1 MKKFVQ
7 WLSLAAIV
15 VSPIYSPFKTLA
27 NVNQKWQ
34 SQFQLSQGVIAQ
46 VESNKF
52 ELKDFKF
59 WSNQCLSLAEEKQY
73 TQALAACEQAISL
86 KPKDKNTELWFARSQ
101 ALFYTNKY
109 AESLTSFEHVVTNTP
124 RHSLAIAYQCA
135 ILVQLDKY
143 EDAIDKCEQA
153 LQINGN
159 WGKVSPTFAWLYRGL
174 AQRQLGELVNALDS
188 YNRALKVNREDILVN
203 AQRCALIAEIGDK
216 SPEKDCGLPKAIEYY
231 ERAIALDASNPKVLI
246 QQGLA
251 LEQAGFF
258 DRALSSYDRG
268 LKINPQNAF
277 ILARRCG
284 VLNAL
289 EDYKNA
295 LESCDNAL
303 ASERRWDDFTSAYV
317 WTQRGAALIGLGKYE
332 DALNSVQT
340 ALKIKSDYPSAFSV
354 RAVSLWHLKKYPE
367 AKTAIETSVDNY
379 QKYESQNTSVRKYPD
394 SPAIFYRGWLLA
406 YYNQG
411 RILSSL
417 KRYGEAKKSYDSA
430 IKIANKDTITKLYGY
445 KKLSAF
451 DQKIVANIITNQ
463 SANNIAL
470 SKKDGI
476 IANLQTNKIAEE
488 AVKFNR
494 DSFASLYNKGL
505 SYLHQGNAQEQFKA
519 FEQANTS
526 YQKALDD
533 FKKAERLNPN
543 NKYLLTAKGMALQ
556 GLQKYVDALE
566 VYEQVLG
573 MEPKNIQILMAKGTT
588 LEKLKR
594 VQEAIGVYEQIA
606 EINPKDAVT
615 EFDKILDKEK
625 QNIYV
630 MTAKGTALEKMEQ
643 FQEAILTYREILKIK
658 PGYEPVQQRY
668 TTLNVTLKNTQQR
681 SNPASTKK

>member
-59 WSNQCLSLAEEKQY
+59 WSNQCLSLAEGKQY

-109 AESLTSFEHVVTNTP
+109 AESLTSLERVVTNVP
-124 RHSLAIAYQCA
+124 RNSVAIAYQCA
-135 ILVQLDKY
+135 ALVQLDKY

-159 WGKVSPTFAWLYRGL
+159 WGKLSPTFAWLYRGL
-174 AQRQLGELVNALDS
+174 AQRQLGELENALDS
-188 YNRALKVNREDILVN
+188 YNRALKVNPEDILVK

-216 SPEKDCGLPKAIEYY
+216 SPEKNCGLAETIEYF
-231 ERAIALDASNPKVLI
+231 ERAIALNASNPKILI
-246 QQGLA
+246 QQGLT

-258 DRALSSYDRG
+258 DRALSSYDRV
-268 LKINPQNAF
+268 LKISPQNAF
-277 ILARRCG
+277 VLARRCG

-303 ASERRWDDFTSAYV
+303 ASERIWDYFTSAYI

-332 DALNSVQT
+332 EALNAVEPL
-340 ALKIKSDYPSAFSV
+340 LKKQPDYAYAYNV
-354 RAVSLWHLKKYPE
+354 KAVASWNLKKYDE
-367 AKTAIETSVDNY
+367 AYIAINKSVHIF
-379 QKYESQNTSVRKYPD
+379 QGVSAKKYSY
-394 SPAIFYRGWLLA
+394 SPAIFYRALILA

-417 KRYGEAKKSYDSA
+417 KRYAEAKESYNSA
-430 IKIANKDTITKLYGY
+430 IEIARKDIIIKLYGY
-445 KKLSAF
+445 KNKLSAF

-470 SKKDGI
+470 SKQDGI

-505 SYLHQGNAQEQFKA
+505 SYLNQGNAQEKFKA
-519 FEQANTS
+519 IEQANTS

-556 GLQKYVDALE
+556 GLQKYADALE
-566 VYEQVLG
+566 VYEQLLG
-573 MEPKNIQILMAKGTT
+573 MEPKNIQILMTKGTT

-615 EFDKILDKEK
+615 EFNKILDKEK

-658 PGYEPVQQRY
+658 PDYEPVQQRY

-681 SNPASTKK
+681 SNPASTKKK